1 MGGKV
6 VNADLG
12 NGGTVSLAHW
22 ENLKPT
28 EHGTGQYNTAW
39 SQHKDRQGLAFY
51 ESTVQ
56 YMRNDWASQHMQ
68 SQIVSDNKGQNAL
81 LYYHNTTKTWHTAD
95 ALDIDHAVQWKD
107 HLAAKKVTNMADAQ
121 MAYNDVDNLRML
133 PSIYNR
139 ARDSADKI
147 LGQHG
152 AQSPQWKEWV
162 DQRFTFDN
170 ALQFREFDPEKDS
183 ARRMKTTKDQPWSED
198 NTRAELSFDKRVME
212 VWFNNELQKN
222 YVGSPRMTNPDGS
235 GTTDVPLFRCAAT
248 GQLVTRDALDID
260 HAIPLEQVL
269 KKMHDMFPQGFSKAD
284 ALDAYNDTSNLRL
297 VGRSANSS
305 HEWEIM
311 PDGHFR
317 DSKVTEIPGEF
328 KKFIVENGDLGI
340 GEKYAVHQAM
350 GEIREHQRSRMQEYF
365 AQQSPTQPTSIH
377 QAPLLPPHTGPYSAA
392 AAHSAVES
400 RRTPRISGIQDGGRW
415 HRQPRPAGQ
424 GIRRSGSTRPH
435 GIGPDG
441 DGQAPR
447 LARYRHRRLEQ
458 GRSIRL
464 RRLRRPQPGQIRM
477 AGQRR
482 RKVADGRP
490 QYAIVG
496 DDPVAAFL
504 EHADASVPAGPV
516 DSAFQHSLS
525 AQPAVVKED
534 EPGAQASGQT
544 LGTIT
549 SRCA

>member
-170 ALQFREFDPEKDS
+170 AVQFREFDPEKDS

-269 KKMHDMFPQGFSKAD
+269 KKMHEMFPQGFSKAD

-377 QAPLLPPHTGPYSAA
+377 QAPLLPPTLAPTQPQQPTPLLNQGGHPEYPAFKTVVDGIAHLDPQGKVFADQDQRDRMASALMVMA
-392 AAHSAVES
+392 KHHGLPGIDTVAWSKDGQSVFA
-400 RRTPRISGIQDGGRW
+400 ISG
-415 HRQPRPAGQ
+415 
-424 GIRRSGSTRPH
+424 
-435 GIGPDG
+435 
-441 DGQAPR
+441 
-447 LARYRHRRLEQ
+447 
-458 GRSIRL
+458 
-464 RRLRRPQPGQIRM
+464 
-477 AGQRR
+477 
-482 RKVADGRP
+482 
-490 QYAIVG
+490 
-496 DDPVAAFL
+496 DPSLGKFVWL
-504 EHADASVPAGPV
+504 GNEEGKSQPV
-516 DSAFQHSLS
+516 DRNTQSLATIPSPPSLNTQTPPSQQSQSTSHSN
-525 AQPAVVKED
+525 
-534 EPGAQASGQT
+534 
-544 LGTIT
+544 IH
-549 SRCA
+549 